1 MTFGVV
7 FALLAS
13 ATFALNAA
21 SMRRGMA
28 TAAASKGLYVTI
40 FVGFGL
46 FVIASVVS
54 GQVFDAG
61 TVAGRDYGF
70 LVAGGFFHILAG
82 RYCNYR
88 AMAAL
93 GSNRAQPIVGLSTL
107 GSVII
112 AILFLD
118 ETLDALKVAGIVLVM
133 VGPALARPKRK
144 TVPARVPAGGSGDDP
159 GAAEAVVSASVATRV
174 VPFTPKV
181 MEGYFFG
188 LSAAVLWGAGPVLM
202 RAGLD
207 DNGLGIFGGMVAYG
221 TAAAVLSLG
230 LLIPGQASGV
240 LTLDKNTRGWFL
252 FGAFNSFLANVFRFT
267 ALALAQVS
275 IVIPLMRSAVVFTVG
290 FNWLLNRELES
301 FDARVIGGIGVSMV
315 GAVLLVI

>member
-54 GQVFDAG
+54 GQVFDAD

-88 AMAAL
+88 AMGAL

-118 ETLDALKVAGIVLVM
+118 EKLGALKVAGIVLVM
-133 VGPALARPKRK
+133 VGPALARPKRRAA
-144 TVPARVPAGGSGDDP
+144 PAKAPVGGSGDV
-159 GAAEAVVSASVATRV
+159 ATAVVASKVVA
-174 VPFTPKV
+174 FTPKV
-181 MEGYFFG
+181 VEGYFFG

-230 LLIPGQASGV
+230 LLIPV
-240 LTLDKNTRGWFL
+240 KR
-252 FGAFNSFLANVFRFT
+252 LAC
-267 ALALAQVS
+267 
-275 IVIPLMRSAVVFTVG
+275 
-290 FNWLLNRELES
+290 
-301 FDARVIGGIGVSMV
+301 
-315 GAVLLVI
+315 

>member
-54 GQVFDAG
+54 GQVFDAD

-88 AMAAL
+88 AMGAL

-118 ETLDALKVAGIVLVM
+118 EKLGALKVAGIVLVM
-133 VGPALARPKRK
+133 VGPALARPKRRAA
-144 TVPARVPAGGSGDDP
+144 PAKAPVGGSGDV
-159 GAAEAVVSASVATRV
+159 ATAVVASKVVA
-174 VPFTPKV
+174 FTPKV
-181 MEGYFFG
+181 VEGYFFG
-188 LSAAVLWGAGPVLM
+188 LSAAVLWGAGPD
-202 RAGLD
+202 AGW
-207 DNGLGIFGGMVAYG
+207 FGRQRTRHFRRDGCIWDGGGSAIVGVAD
-221 TAAAVLSLG
+221 
-230 LLIPGQASGV
+230 PGQASGV
-240 LTLDKNTRGWFL
+240 LTLDKSTRGWFL

-267 ALALAQVS
+267 ALALAPVS
-275 IVIPLMRSAVVFTVG
+275 IVIPLMRSSVVFIVG

-301 FDARVIGGIGVSMV
+301 FDRRVIGGIGVSMF

>member
-88 AMAAL
+88 AMGAL

-112 AILFLD
+112 AIIFLN

-133 VGPALARPKRK
+133 VGPALARPKRRAASAK
-144 TVPARVPAGGSGDDP
+144 APAGGSGDV
-159 GAAEAVVSASVATRV
+159 ATAVVASKVVA
-174 VPFTPKV
+174 FTPKV
-181 MEGYFFG
+181 VEGYFFG

-240 LTLDKNTRGWFL
+240 LTLDKSTRGWFL

-267 ALALAQVS
+267 ALALAPVS
-275 IVIPLMRSAVVFTVG
+275 IVIPLMRSSVVFTVG

-301 FDARVIGGIGVSMV
+301 FDVRVIGGIGVSMG

>member
-40 FVGFGL
+40 FVGFAL
-46 FVIASVVS
+46 FIVASVVS
-54 GQVFDAG
+54 GQIFDADRV
-61 TVAGRDYGF
+61 TSREYGF

-112 AILFLD
+112 AVIFLS
-118 ETLDALKVAGIVLVM
+118 ETLDGLKIAGIVLVM
-133 VGPALARPKRK
+133 VGPMLARPVKK
-144 TVPARVPAGGSGDDP
+144 KPTPAPAGGSGDGP
-159 GAAEAVVSASVATRV
+159 SSAGAPAIDSKVVA
-174 VPFTPKV
+174 FTPKV

-188 LSAAVLWGAGPVLM
+188 FSAAVLWGAGPVLM

-207 DNGLGIFGGMVAYG
+207 DNGLGILGGMVAYG

-240 LTLDKNTRGWFL
+240 LTLDKATRGWFL

-267 ALALAQVS
+267 ALALAPVS
-275 IVIPLMRSAVVFTVG
+275 IVIPLMRSAIVFTVG
-290 FNWLLNRELES
+290 FNWLLNRHLES
-301 FDARVIGGIGVSMV
+301 FDPRVLGGIAVSLV

>member
-1 MTFGVV
+1 M
-7 FALLAS
+7 LAS

-88 AMAAL
+88 AMGAL

-112 AILFLD
+112 AIIFLN

-133 VGPALARPKRK
+133 VGPALARPKRRAASAK
-144 TVPARVPAGGSGDDP
+144 APAGGSGDV
-159 GAAEAVVSASVATRV
+159 ATAVVASKVVA
-174 VPFTPKV
+174 FTPKV
-181 MEGYFFG
+181 VEGYFFG

-240 LTLDKNTRGWFL
+240 LTLDKSTRGWFL

-267 ALALAQVS
+267 ALALAPVS
-275 IVIPLMRSAVVFTVG
+275 IVIPLMRSSVVFTVG

-301 FDARVIGGIGVSMV
+301 FDRRVIGGIGVSMF

>member
-54 GQVFDAG
+54 GQVFDADM
-61 TVAGRDYGF
+61 VAGRDYGF

-88 AMAAL
+88 AMGAL

-112 AILFLD
+112 AILFLN
-118 ETLDALKVAGIVLVM
+118 ETLDALKVAGIVLVI
-133 VGPALARPKRK
+133 VGPALARPKRRAA
-144 TVPARVPAGGSGDDP
+144 PAKAPVGGSGDV
-159 GAAEAVVSASVATRV
+159 ATAVVASKVVA
-174 VPFTPKV
+174 FTPKV
-181 MEGYFFG
+181 VEGYFFG

-240 LTLDKNTRGWFL
+240 LTLDKSTRGWFL

-267 ALALAQVS
+267 ALALAPVS
-275 IVIPLMRSAVVFTVG
+275 IVIPLMRSSVVFTVG

-301 FDARVIGGIGVSMV
+301 FDRRVIGGIGVSMF

>member
-1 MTFGVV
+1 MTLGIV
-7 FALLAS
+7 FALMAS
-13 ATFALNAA
+13 ATFALNGA

-46 FVIASVVS
+46 FVVASVVS
-54 GQVFDAG
+54 GQAFDAG

-70 LVAGGFFHILAG
+70 LVAGGFIHILAG

-112 AILFLD
+112 AILLLD
-118 ETLDALKVAGIVLVM
+118 ETLTGLKVAGILLVM
-133 VGPALARPKRK
+133 VGPGLARPKRK
-144 TVPARVPAGGSGDDP
+144 AVPVSAPAGGSTDAPSVGMS
-159 GAAEAVVSASVATRV
+159 GATKVVA
-174 VPFTPKV
+174 FTPKV

-207 DNGLGIFGGMVAYG
+207 DNGLGILGGTVAYG

-240 LTLDKNTRGWFL
+240 RTLDKSTRGWFL

-267 ALALAQVS
+267 ALALAPVS

-301 FDARVIGGIGVSMV
+301 FDSRVMGGIGVSMV